1 MKRTFPILF
10 SLLLSAVL
18 TIPALAAGGGQVQTI
33 LRATDDD
40 GYICKETSLGS
51 YAADT
56 LRQAAGTD
64 FAMLPSGLLGL
75 NLQAGIADET
85 AIAQSFPQD
94 ETVYVVSLTPVQLG
108 EILEHACARL
118 TLNETEHL
126 DKAASQWGG
135 FLQLSGLH
143 VIYNVSSPVG
153 QRLYSVK
160 LDDAV
165 ELDLTDDSTRYTA
178 AVTASVLDGTYGY
191 PALTAEREVGTLREL
206 VTERIAAEGVS
217 EEPSGKRIILYG
229 ARENE
234 IISYFSP
241 VFIIFVIVL
250 MAFFGGHKWRRA
262 ANFER

>member
-1 MKRTFPILF
+1 MKRTCSILF
-10 SLLLSAVL
+10 SILLSVALAV
-18 TIPALAAGGGQVQTI
+18 PALAAGGQIQTL

-64 FAMLPSGLLGL
+64 FAMLPSELLGL

-94 ETVYVVSLTPVQLG
+94 EAVYVVSLTSAELR
-108 EILEHACARL
+108 EILETACAHL
-118 TLNETEHL
+118 TLDETEHL

-143 VIYNVSSPVG
+143 VIYNVSSPAG

-160 LDDAV
+160 LDDAT
-165 ELDLTDDSTRYTA
+165 ELDMTDDATRYTA
-178 AVTASVLDGTYGY
+178 AVPASMLDGTYGY
-191 PALTAEREVGTLREL
+191 PEMRAEREVGALREL
-206 VTERIAAEGVS
+206 VAARIAAEGVT

-234 IISYFSP
+234 IIGYFSP

-262 ANFER
+262 VNFER